1 MPGGIL
7 IVVAVKAIENGS
19 CVVYSAVSGGYV
31 AGLGMWLYRE
41 VYECSRCAEK
51 KLVTLLLPC
60 SSAGERTWHFDLM
73 IMQY

>member
-19 CVVYSAVSGGYV
+19 WVVCSAVCV
-31 AGLGMWLYRE
+31 DMLRE
-41 VYECSRCAEK
+41 ENECSRCAE

-60 SSAGERTWHFDLM
+60 RSAGERTWHFDLM
-73 IMQY
+73 IIQY